1 MRTSTRCRRAFTLVE
16 MLIVIVVIGIL
27 AGIYLLA
34 AEPSIERARATD
46 CLSDRTTIKHQ
57 YYIMRSENGYNS
69 EDFAEAVKKDLG
81 RSNVEGDGSTF
92 SNICRDGGVYTC
104 SMDEYG
110 RFSVVCSVHN
120 AGASG
125 TYNVDDIITTLAKNR
140 VDISKIVPKNGT
152 VDSELDSTSQRS
164 SDAARIT
171 QINEI
176 LKKAGLSL
184 DGYDWKIAPKSSG
197 SNYYVYL
204 TQENIANAAN
214 NSTISVTQYT
224 INMYSGEFTSVTGT
238 TTVVWDSNYK
248 AWKIQTPIKTN

>member
-1 MRTSTRCRRAFTLVE
+1 

-34 AEPSIERARATD
+34 AEPAIERARATD

-110 RFSVVCSVHN
+110 RFSVVCSFHDKLSV
-120 AGASG
+120 GASSPVITSWSGGDLSKLITAIDGFADGLQTDRYYKNSGNDSVAAAMQTAIKGLGLNPNGYAWYIKKDSANTVYFVVATSDTTGKKSGESVSAVRYRINTSGEGSLYNTGG
-125 TYNVDDIITTLAKNR
+125 TLT
-140 VDISKIVPKNGT
+140 GT
-152 VDSELDSTSQRS
+152 VKINNDGT
-164 SDAARIT
+164 IT
-171 QINEI
+171 EF
-176 LKKAGLSL
+176 KA
-184 DGYDWKIAPKSSG
+184 K
-197 SNYYVYL
+197 
-204 TQENIANAAN
+204 
-214 NSTISVTQYT
+214 
-224 INMYSGEFTSVTGT
+224 
-238 TTVVWDSNYK
+238 
-248 AWKIQTPIKTN
+248 